1 MQLKLVGAQRY
12 VDVRISEEVLEKGAV
27 VDVSDDVAESLLQ
40 EVTYDS
46 LNNANPLFVECEHT
60 ARRAPN
66 PPESDDDGEEEPEAV
81 VDTPTTEPR
90 PRRTPAKSK
99 KA

>member
-12 VDVRISEEVLEKGAV
+12 VDVRISEEVIQHGAV
-27 VDVSDDVAESLLQ
+27 VDVADDIAESLLE

-46 LNNANPLFVECEHT
+46 LNNANPLFIEVTPEPTKKVTEKATVEEADDVEDAPSEPR
-60 ARRAPN
+60 ARRA
-66 PPESDDDGEEEPEAV
+66 
-81 VDTPTTEPR
+81 
-90 PRRTPAKSK
+90 PAKSK